1 MFGWGFTFD
10 YFGSYWVLLGL
21 LRVNGFAWFLL
32 VFYSFKVGLRR
43 FYLFLIRFLP
53 FGTPLNWV
61 WTSLNWFF
69 TVLLLVFIRFH
80 WGLTGFYYINGFT
93 WFWLDWNWFL
103 LGFTGF
109 YWVLLGFTGFDWV
122 WLGLTGFDWVWL
134 GLTGFYCV
142 LLGLTGF
149 DWVWLGFTGFYWVR
163 LAKTLAMWNDE
174 F

>member
-61 WTSLNWFF
+61 
-69 TVLLLVFIRFH
+69 
-80 WGLTGFYYINGFT
+80 
-93 WFWLDWNWFL
+93 
-103 LGFTGF
+103 
-109 YWVLLGFTGFDWV
+109 
-122 WLGLTGFDWVWL
+122 
-134 GLTGFYCV
+134 
-142 LLGLTGF
+142 
-149 DWVWLGFTGFYWVR
+149 
-163 LAKTLAMWNDE
+163 
-174 F
+174 